1 MGETTVS
8 PTPALPIG
16 FRWKEFWLL
25 TGAGAVSVALLIP
38 YMLVMAEPL
47 IARKPLPIPLPA
59 VMAIQVVQSSVLIA
73 LFVAAV
79 ILAATRCKLG
89 VPLLEAWLAG
99 QTIRSR
105 IPRHL
110 FISMPVSVRRVRRNP
125 GCHCIVMSAEKCD
138 SMADS
143 KPRFQYR

>member
-1 MGETTVS
+1 MGETTVN

-25 TGAGAVSVALLIP
+25 TGAGAVSVAVLIP

-47 IARKPLPIPLPA
+47 IARKPLPA

-110 FISMPVSVRRVRRNP
+110 FISMPSGVAVALAIIATDAKVFCSTP
-125 GCHCIVMSAEKCD
+125 TQGA
-138 SMADS
+138 
-143 KPRFQYR
+143 Q